1 MGAPDK
7 HCTMNQRDQEVQWP
21 QSLEEFT
28 TSFPTA
34 ETAKTSFAMYAST
47 TNGIQLKARR

>member
-1 MGAPDK
+1 MNTPDK
-7 HCTMNQRDQEVQWP
+7 HCTMNQQDQGVQLL

-34 ETAKTSFAMYAST
+34 ETAKTSFVMYAST
-47 TNGIQLKARR
+47 TNGIRLKARR